1 MAWADVSDL
10 TGGLVGLVGRYDRA
24 AAGDWCAGL
33 IGRLESSAEPFPA
46 DDAKVVLSQLRSNRW
61 FDLMEAVAQALV
73 AGGVDHPQILRQYA
87 QALIDGGRPLAAVSV
102 LRARLADLPEAD
114 AEAPEVC
121 GLLGRCYKQMY
132 VDSGHPGFARNQK
145 LLVDAVD
152 AYGSVYRSGPGEHL
166 WHGVNLVALL
176 ARAERDGVEIADAPA
191 WGGVATDILAMAQAR
206 HDRGEAKPWDLA
218 VAMEAAL
225 AVGDDTAALEWLG
238 RYVQTDAGVFEMSA
252 TLRQLEEVWQLRP
265 DGERGGML
273 TVLRSAILSREDG
286 GRVRIEAGGAGRET
300 RAALESVS
308 DLVLEKVL
316 GTTGVQSLKWY
327 RTGLTRAE
335 AVARICNSSGEGVGT
350 GFLLLGSELS
360 DRLPAD
366 EAFVVTNAHVVSET
380 VAGAL
385 FPDEASITF
394 EALGLEDPFTVTELI
409 FTSPPDQLDVSV
421 LRVDPKPPAVEAIP
435 VAPRLP
441 ANDGQQRVYVIGHP
455 LGGGLSFSLQDNVLL
470 DMEAPKLHYRAPTEP
485 GSSGSPV
492 FNAQWKL
499 VALHHA
505 GGTALPR
512 LNGATGTYAANEG
525 LWIQSIR
532 EALTAFLA
540 QR

>member
-1 MAWADVSDL
+1 MAWADASD
-10 TGGLVGLVGRYDRA
+10 TTARLVGMVGRYDRDGA
-24 AAGDWCAGL
+24 TDWCAGL
-33 IGRLESSAEPFPA
+33 IERLAATAEPFPA
-46 DDAKVVLSQLRSNRW
+46 DEAKKVLSQLRSNRW
-61 FDLMEAVAQALV
+61 FDLMESVAQALV

-102 LRARLADLPEAD
+102 LRTRLADLPDGHE
-114 AEAPEVC
+114 ESSEIC

-132 VDSGHPGFARNQK
+132 VNSGQPGFPRNRK
-145 LLVDAVD
+145 LLADAVD
-152 AYGSVYRSGPGEHL
+152 AYGSVYRSDPGEHL

-176 ARAERDGVEIADAPA
+176 ARAERDGVDIAGAPA
-191 WGGVATDILAMAQAR
+191 WGDVAAEVLAAAQAR
-206 HDRGEAKPWDLA
+206 CEQAEAKPWDLA
-218 VAMEAAL
+218 VALEAAL

-238 RYVQTDAGVFEMSA
+238 RYVQTDAGAFELSA
-252 TLRQLEEVWQLRP
+252 TLRQLEEVWQLNP
-265 DGERGGML
+265 GGERGAML
-273 TVLRSAILSREDG
+273 TILRSAILSREDG
-286 GRVRIEAGGAGRET
+286 GGVSLDIGAANPGT
-300 RAALESVS
+300 DALEAVS
-308 DLVLEKVL
+308 DVVLEKVL

-327 RTGLTRAE
+327 RSGLTRAE
-335 AVARICNSSGEGVGT
+335 AVARICNDSGEGVGT
-350 GFLLLGSELS
+350 GFLLAGSELS
-360 DRLPAD
+360 DQLPAD
-366 EAFVVTNAHVVSET
+366 EMFVITNAHVVSET

-385 FPDEASITF
+385 FPDEAQITF
-394 EALGLEDPFTVTELI
+394 EALGLEDSFAVTELV

-421 LRVDPKPPAVEAIP
+421 LRIDPKAPTVEAIP

-470 DMEAPKLHYRAPTEP
+470 DMETPKLHYRAPTEP

-512 LNGATGTYAANEG
+512 LNGAKGTYAANEG